1 MAKSFSTRWG
11 LLAILLVAAAF
22 RFRGLDWDHQIAA
35 HPDERYVVDV
45 ASRLTF
51 ASGLNPFDVEPN
63 FAYGH
68 LPVYLLAV
76 AAALAP
82 NVDPLLLGRALSASF
97 DVMTVAL
104 TFALARRLY
113 GTQAGQLAAAVVAVT
128 VGHVQQA
135 HFYTADPLLASLAVS
150 TLFFAVRF
158 VQDGRPLDVCLAG
171 ASAGLAL
178 GAKATAALLVIPLGV
193 ACSVAPAE
201 RRSAV
206 WRCGVAATLALV
218 VVEPFAL
225 VQLPTFLRNVA
236 MQGVILRG
244 AFDVPY
250 TRQYHRTL
258 PYVYPLVQQ
267 LRWGMGWIAGSC
279 AFAGLIYSVT
289 RTLRRDAR
297 PEAWV
302 VWTWVVPYFG
312 FVGGLYAKFP
322 RYLLPVVPLLATY
335 AAYLVVEA
343 APGRRRLRL
352 VLSILLL
359 AGPVLR
365 CVSLS
370 AMYSA
375 PHPWVQASN
384 WVYGHAKQG
393 ATIVVEAWDHPL
405 PLDARAYELMEL
417 PIYDEDTTEKW
428 ETIEGALGE
437 ADYVI
442 IASRR
447 GYASLTRWPSRY
459 GRTTRYY
466 EHLFEGELGF
476 RPVAC
481 FGRYPQLG
489 NYVLADDPTAELDFS
504 LPEPCVFGSERM
516 LRLGRLDESFVVYDH
531 PQAIIFRAAR

>member
-1 MAKSFSTRWG
+1 
-11 LLAILLVAAAF
+11 
-22 RFRGLDWDHQIAA
+22 
-35 HPDERYVVDV
+35 
-45 ASRLTF
+45 
-51 ASGLNPFDVEPN
+51 
-63 FAYGH
+63 
-68 LPVYLLAV
+68 
-76 AAALAP
+76 
-82 NVDPLLLGRALSASF
+82 
-97 DVMTVAL
+97 
-104 TFALARRLY
+104 
-113 GTQAGQLAAAVVAVT
+113 
-128 VGHVQQA
+128 VQQA
-135 HFYTADPLLASLAVS
+135 HFYTVDPLLACLAVT
-150 TLFFAVRF
+150 TLFFAVRS
-158 VQDGRPLDVCLAG
+158 VQDGRPLDVWLTG

-178 GAKATAALLVIPLGV
+178 GTKVTAAMLVFPLSV
-193 ACSVAPAE
+193 ACSTLAKGRQGAI
-201 RRSAV
+201 
-206 WRCGVAATLALV
+206 WRCALAAALAFV
-218 VVEPFAL
+218 VVDPFA
-225 VQLPTFLRNVA
+225 VIHLPTVLRNVA
-236 MQGVILRG
+236 RQGAMLRG
-244 AFDVPY
+244 VFEVPY
-250 TRQYHRTL
+250 TRQYRGTL
-258 PYVYPLVQQ
+258 PYVYPIAQQ
-267 LRWGMGWIAGSC
+267 LRWGMGWIAGWC

-375 PHPWVQASN
+375 PQPWVQASN
-384 WVYGHAKQG
+384 WVYGHAKEG
-393 ATIVVEAWDHPL
+393 ATIAVEAWDQPL
-405 PLDARAYELMEL
+405 PLDSRGYELVEL